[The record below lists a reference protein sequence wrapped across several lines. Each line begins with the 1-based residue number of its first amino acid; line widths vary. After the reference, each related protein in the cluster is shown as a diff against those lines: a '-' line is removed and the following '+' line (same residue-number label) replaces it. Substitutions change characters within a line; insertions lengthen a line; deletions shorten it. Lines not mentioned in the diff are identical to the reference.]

1 MKSQALGKST
11 STIEVLNVSPHGL
24 WLWVHGKEF
33 LLPYDEYPWFRN
45 AKVSEV
51 YNVQLLHGHHLY
63 WSDLDVDIELESLE
77 RPEQYPLTF
86 RK

>member
-1 MKSQALGKST
+1 MKSPALGKNT

-24 WLWVHGKEF
+24 WLWVQGKEF

-77 RPEQYPLTF
+77 QPEQYPLAF

>member
-1 MKSQALGKST
+1 MKSPALGKNT

-24 WLWVHGKEF
+24 WLWVQGKEF

-51 YNVQLLHGHHLY
+51 YNVQLLHGRHLY

-77 RPEQYPLTF
+77 QPEQYPLAF